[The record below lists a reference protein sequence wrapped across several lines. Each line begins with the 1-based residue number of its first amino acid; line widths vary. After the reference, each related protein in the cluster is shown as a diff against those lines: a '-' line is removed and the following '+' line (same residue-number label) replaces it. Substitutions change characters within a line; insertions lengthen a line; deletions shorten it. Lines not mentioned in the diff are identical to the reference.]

1 MMVFVEGGFGF
12 MPSLCASYFLGPLVS
27 SSPSSRTQDMPDA
40 KKTDTI
46 RFLYTFQFP
55 DGTEKI
61 FEVFLDAHSL
71 ALVLGED
78 RPKPDWTKLKYYQC
92 DNCPLKDDVEY
103 CPVAVNLSTLIETFK
118 DSI

>member
-1 MMVFVEGGFGF
+1 
-12 MPSLCASYFLGPLVS
+12 
-27 SSPSSRTQDMPDA
+27 MPDA

-118 DSI
+118 DSISFESLTVSVQTSEPTSRKRRSKKR